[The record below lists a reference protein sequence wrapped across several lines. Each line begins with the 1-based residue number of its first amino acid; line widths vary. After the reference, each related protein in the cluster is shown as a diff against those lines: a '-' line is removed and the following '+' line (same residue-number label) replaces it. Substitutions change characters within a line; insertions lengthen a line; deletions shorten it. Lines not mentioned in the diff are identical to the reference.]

1 MGQAETHS
9 LPREKKPD
17 SQREQVR
24 ASLHCSQWAGQAT
37 RQMGLTLALSTLV
50 EVEGRTGGEAEE
62 RTARRVVGDLE
73 VKGRAE
79 FTVSV

>member
-1 MGQAETHS
+1 
-9 LPREKKPD
+9 
-17 SQREQVR
+17 
-24 ASLHCSQWAGQAT
+24 
-37 RQMGLTLALSTLV
+37 MGLTLALSTLV